1 MPDRII
7 TVHISPYISAQGTA
21 EDLVRWGISADQ
33 QIGSQRMQNAS
44 IDADRQTNA
53 GIGEARH
60 G

>member
-1 MPDRII
+1 MPDQIHI
-7 TVHISPYISAQGTA
+7 VHISPYITAQGTA
-21 EDLVRWGISADQ
+21 EDLVRWGVRADP